1 MIKDI
6 ESGLI
11 KPLILLAFCR
21 YRYHTSLFESP
32 GFSGVPDRIILLPG
46 AKVIFVEMKKPGKT
60 ERKRQ
65 LYVQGLLRALGFEVF
80 SAVDSVEKIEAVLAR
95 CREVLR
101 DEGILPA

>member
-1 MIKDI
+1 M
-6 ESGLI
+6 
-11 KPLILLAFCR
+11 
-21 YRYHTSLFESP
+21 
-32 GFSGVPDRIILLPG
+32 
-46 AKVIFVEMKKPGKT
+46 IFVEMKKPGKT

>member
-1 MIKDI
+1 ML
-6 ESGLI
+6 ESYYENKLRTGVQKMGNRVRCL
-11 KPLILLAFCR
+11 K
-21 YRYHTSLFESP
+21 FESP

-46 AKVIFVEMKKPGKT
+46 AKVIFVETKKPGKT

-80 SAVDSVEKIEAVLAR
+80 SAVDSAEKIEAVLAR